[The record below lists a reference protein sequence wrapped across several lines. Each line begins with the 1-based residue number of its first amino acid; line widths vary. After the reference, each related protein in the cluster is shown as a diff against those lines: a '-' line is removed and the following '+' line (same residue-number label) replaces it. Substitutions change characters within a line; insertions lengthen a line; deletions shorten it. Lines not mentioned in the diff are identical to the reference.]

1 MQLLNEGQT
10 MATWNDLEKHIKSSY
25 HVDPNAPAGMVGI
38 LFPVGSRSQAVFVHR
53 TGNELLGEWATI
65 ISPIGK
71 VSAAKLK
78 EITTEA
84 YDLVCGGI
92 VMLRDLV
99 CLSHSVPLA
108 DLDINE
114 FTAPL
119 VAITVSADA
128 LEQKFTGRD
137 EH

>member
-1 MQLLNEGQT
+1 
-10 MATWNDLEKHIKSSY
+10 MATWNDLEKYINSTFDVYK
-25 HVDPNAPAGMVGI
+25 DAPAGMVGI
-38 LFPVGSRSQAVFVHR
+38 VFPVGNRSQLVFIHR

-78 EITTEA
+78 EVTTEA

-114 FTAPL
+114 FTVPL

-137 EH
+137 DH

>member
-1 MQLLNEGQT
+1 
-10 MATWNDLEKHIKSSY
+10 
-25 HVDPNAPAGMVGI
+25 MVGI
-38 LFPVGSRSQAVFVHR
+38 LFPVGNRSQAVFVHR